1 MVKSS
6 FLFALAPVLTLWA
19 CASTNPGPATV
30 KPPAPAPAPA
40 ETASIAADDSA
51 YGLFLA
57 GQAAVNNGHG
67 NAAAAYFDRAAGL
80 DPGAPAAF
88 LDTHAFSALL
98 LAGDVTRAAASAP
111 TDPSVEPVIRS
122 LGALTQGVEALASGD
137 PKLSYARLTGPSI
150 GAPYNGVAQLLAP
163 FAAAA
168 TGDFRAAT
176 VHPVIDAEPIA
187 QFYANLDQGKLY
199 ERFRHYDEAET
210 AFRALITAGDP
221 GGIASLSLGALLERR
236 GRSAE
241 AAAIYA
247 TAMTHNGDDPV
258 LGAARAR
265 ALAGKS
271 APPLPSIRQS
281 AAEALVAPAT
291 VLIIQKHYEVA
302 LAYLRLALRLDPG
315 RDEAWVLL
323 GDVLANIGDQDGARV
338 AYMTPKAGAPEYLT
352 ARGKLAWS
360 YQDAG
365 DKDKALSIAQ
375 AAHAGAPD
383 DEQAATTLAD
393 LLRADE
399 RYGESVKVLDPIIQ
413 GQGARADWRLLYM
426 RAVDLQQSDR
436 WTEAEHDLS
445 RALAQNPDEPE
456 LLNFLGYA
464 WIDRG
469 ENLPRAMAMVK
480 KAVSLNPQSGAMV
493 DSLGWAYYRLGDY
506 KNAVQQLE
514 SAVVLEAGDAEIN
527 DHLGDAYWRVGRRT
541 EAQFQWRRVLTLEPT
556 AKLKAS
562 VEAKLKSGLGAAA
575 SPTVAGS

>member
-1 MVKSS
+1 MHKSS
-6 FLFALAPVLTLWA
+6 FLFALAPLLAVCA
-19 CASTNPGPATV
+19 CASTSPEPVAV
-30 KPPAPAPAPA
+30 RSAPAPPA
-40 ETASIAADDSA
+40 ESPEFRPDDSA

-80 DPGAPAAF
+80 DPGEPAAF

-98 LAGDVTRAAASAP
+98 LAGDVTRAAAIAP
-111 TDPSVEPVIRS
+111 TDPSVEPVMRR

-137 PKLSYARLTGPSI
+137 PKRAYATFSGPGI
-150 GAPYNGVAQLLAP
+150 GAPYDGVAQLLSP

-168 TGDFRAAT
+168 ADDFRAAT
-176 VHPVIDAEPIA
+176 VHPVIAAEPIE
-187 QFYANLDQGKLY
+187 QFYASLDQGKLY
-199 ERFRHYDEAET
+199 EHFRHYDEAET
-210 AFRALITAGDP
+210 AFRALITGGDP
-221 GGIASLSLGALLERR
+221 GGIASLALGALLERR

-247 TAMTHNGDDPV
+247 TAMTHNPNDAA
-258 LGAARAR
+258 LGVARAR
-265 ALAGKS
+265 ALGGKP
-271 APPLPSIRQS
+271 APPLPSFKQS
-281 AAEALVAPAT
+281 AAEALLAPAT
-291 VLIIQKHYEVA
+291 ILIIQKQHEVA

-315 RDEAWVLL
+315 RDEAWVLV
-323 GDVLANIGDQDGARV
+323 GDILTNIGDEDGARV
-338 AYMTPKAGAPEYLT
+338 AYMTPKVGSPDYLT
-352 ARGKLAWS
+352 ARAKLAWS

-365 DKDKALSIAQ
+365 DKDKALAIAQ
-375 AAHAGAPD
+375 AAHASAPG
-383 DEQAATTLAD
+383 DEEAATTLAD
-393 LLRADE
+393 LFRADE
-399 RYGESVKVLDPIIQ
+399 RYGDSVKVLDPIIQ

-426 RAVDLQQSDR
+426 RAVDLQESDR
-436 WTEAEHDLS
+436 WADAERDLS

-480 KAVSLNPQSGAMV
+480 KAVSLDPQSGAMV

-527 DHLGDAYWRVGRRT
+527 DHLGDAYWRVGRRN
-541 EAQFQWRRVLTLEPT
+541 EAQFQWRRVLTLEPSP
-556 AKLKAS
+556 KLKTT
-562 VEAKLKSGLGAAA
+562 VEAKLKSGLDATA
-575 SPTVAGS
+575 SPAVAGS